1 MSQVEGVRITGRIEP
16 EQQKILSPE
25 ACKFLA
31 LLHRSFDERRHKL
44 LNNRV
49 LRQTQ
54 FDAGALPN
62 FLPETADIR
71 ADRTWRCAPPAPGLR
86 DRRVEITGPVDR
98 KMVINALNS
107 GAYTFMADFEDATS
121 PTWANMLDGQVNMNL
136 AVTRQIDFKQS
147 NGKEYKLAP
156 LGKTATLIVRP
167 RGWHL
172 NEEHFLV
179 DGKPIS
185 GSLFDFGLHFFHNAH
200 ALVQSGYGPYFYLP
214 KMESHLEAR
223 MWNDVF
229 CLAQDYIKMP
239 RGTIRGTVLIE
250 TITAAFEMDEILFEL
265 RDHSSGLNCGRWDYI
280 FSFIKRQRYN
290 KGAVLPDRADV
301 TMTAPFMN
309 AYVDLL
315 IQTCHKRQVAAIGG
329 MAATIPI
336 KDDKARNDAAMD
348 KVRADK
354 LREVTK
360 GHDGTWVAHPALVQI
375 ALEVFD
381 KHMIG
386 PNSYHM
392 RREEV
397 NIGALDLL
405 NSTVQG
411 KITVGGVKQNCEAL
425 LVYCQSWLEGLGCKA
440 VNYSME
446 DAATG
451 EVSRYLLWSW
461 IYHGKS
467 TDDGTQITAAYVDK
481 VLDAEASKLQKNK
494 ALETSLQYIKNDLRQ
509 KAPSEFLTSSLYA
522 HLPHDRAPAKI

>member
-1 MSQVEGVRITGRIEP
+1 MFQRAEKAAGIEP
-16 EQQKILSPE
+16 GS
-25 ACKFLA
+25 
-31 LLHRSFDERRHKL
+31 
-44 LNNRV
+44 
-49 LRQTQ
+49 
-54 FDAGALPN
+54 
-62 FLPETADIR
+62 IR
-71 ADRTWRCAPPAPGLR
+71 A
-86 DRRVEITGPVDR
+86 
-98 KMVINALNS
+98 
-107 GAYTFMADFEDATS
+107 
-121 PTWANMLDGQVNMNL
+121 
-136 AVTRQIDFKQS
+136 
-147 NGKEYKLAP
+147 
-156 LGKTATLIVRP
+156 
-167 RGWHL
+167 
-172 NEEHFLV
+172 
-179 DGKPIS
+179 
-185 GSLFDFGLHFFHNAH
+185 
-200 ALVQSGYGPYFYLP
+200 
-214 KMESHLEAR
+214 
-223 MWNDVF
+223 
-229 CLAQDYIKMP
+229 
-239 RGTIRGTVLIE
+239 TVLVE
-250 TITAAFEMDEILFEL
+250 TLPAVFQMNEILHEL
-265 RDHSSGLNCGRWDYI
+265 REHSAGLNCGRWDYI

-481 VLDAEASKLQKNK
+481 VLDEEASKLQKNK